1 MDSRL
6 DFPHPNLLL
15 LLALLLLAA
24 AACSQPAPTPTPTAT
39 PSPPA
44 LTPTTQSPGSTPTAE
59 LPLLAD
65 TPAPPTPTPAGTA
78 ESAPLLQSI
87 DVEVAF
93 PNLSFERM
101 VFLTHAGDDTDRLF
115 LVLQPGRIM
124 VFPNQRDVSSA
135 EVFLDIRDRVSDRG
149 NEEGLLG
156 LAFDPGFAESGYFY
170 VYYSASNPRRSV
182 LSRFSVDGEQANPA
196 SERVVLEVPQPYS
209 NHNGGAIQFGADG
222 YLYVAL
228 GDGGSSG
235 DPKGNGQDPG
245 TLLGSILRIDPAA
258 ASSYGNYSVPGD
270 NPFLGV
276 SGFRDEIWA
285 FGFRNPWRFSFD
297 RETGDLWAGDVG
309 QRGYEEI
316 DLVKPG
322 LNYGWNVM
330 EGFHCYPPS
339 VSSCRQDGLEP
350 PLAEYPLTSGNCAV
364 TGGYV
369 YRGSRVPLLQGAY
382 LYGDFCSGRIWGLIY
397 DGQEVS
403 DTQLLL
409 DSSLEIS
416 SFAED
421 EAGELY
427 ILSFDRKIY
436 RLRQQG

>member
-1 MDSRL
+1 MA
-6 DFPHPNLLL
+6 L
-15 LLALLLLAA
+15 LLALLLLVV
-24 AACSQPAPTPTPTAT
+24 AACSQPAPTPTSTPP
-39 PSPPA
+39 PSPLVPI
-44 LTPTTQSPGSTPTAE
+44 PTTQTPASTPTSG
-59 LPLLAD
+59 LPVLAD
-65 TPAPPTPTPAGTA
+65 TPAPPTATPASTVA
-78 ESAPLLQSI
+78 SAPLLQSI

-101 VFLTHAGDDTDRLF
+101 VFLTHSGDDTDRLF
-115 LVLQPGRIM
+115 LLLQPGRIM
-124 VFPNQRDVSSA
+124 VFPNQRDVPRA
-135 EVFLDIRDRVSDRG
+135 EVFLDIRDRVNDRG

-156 LAFDPGFAESGYFY
+156 LAFDPRFAENGYFY

-182 LSRFSVDGEQANPA
+182 LSRFSVDGEQANQANPN
-196 SERVVLEVPQPYS
+196 SERVVLEVPQPYA
-209 NHNGGAIQFGADG
+209 NHNGGAIHFAADG

-270 NPFLGV
+270 NPFVGV

-297 RETGDLWAGDVG
+297 RETGDIWAGDVG

-339 VSSCRQDGLEP
+339 VSSCWQDGLEL

-369 YRGSRVPLLQGAY
+369 YRGSRVPLLRGAY

-397 DGQEVS
+397 DGNEVS
-403 DTQLLL
+403 DAHLLL

-416 SFAED
+416 SFGED

-436 RLRQQG
+436 GLR